1 MPMMKRK
8 IKGRDGA
15 VREINGDYVLRDGE
29 IQMVDLPFM
38 DGRTMIHDGRGHPV
52 G

>member
-1 MPMMKRK
+1 MMKRK

-15 VREINGDYVLRDGE
+15 VREVKGNYVLRDSE
-29 IQMVDLPFM
+29 VQMVDLPFM
-38 DGRTMIHDGRGHPV
+38 DGQTMIHDGRGHPV